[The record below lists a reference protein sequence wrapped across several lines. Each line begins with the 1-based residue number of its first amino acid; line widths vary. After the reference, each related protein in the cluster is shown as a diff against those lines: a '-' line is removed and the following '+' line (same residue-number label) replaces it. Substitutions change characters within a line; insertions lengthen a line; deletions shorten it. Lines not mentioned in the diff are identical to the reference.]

1 MPPSKDACLICSR
14 RFYGRQRFLRCTECQ
29 LRAHTKC
36 VCFPETERTF
46 LQREVSSFVCQSCAK
61 INGGARPNVS
71 GVVSG
76 DSDDQFARSPPP
88 PSASPTRPVTLP
100 ASSPDGLD
108 ARGDAS
114 LQSLRSLLLDALE
127 GISFLT
133 EEVASLGEDNARLR
147 RDQRQQAELQAGSI
161 ACLRAEVRSLRD
173 VLGKRA
179 RVDAEVQA
187 GPCGGKTFAAALR
200 FPPASALAAKSAG
213 APANGMTK
221 GNALLGKPNPMSPQ
235 APVSALVSV
244 ASEDD
249 PLPVKPNPVSP
260 KTRIPAQAGASV
272 ACKLSVAPSSSR
284 RRALFVTKLD
294 PVTTSTDIV
303 GHLCSLDVENLKC
316 HRLKT
321 RYNTYAS
328 FHVSVAA
335 EDFEKLSDP
344 ALWPKDCL
352 FKPFR
357 GALRQEL
364 LHSSEEA

>member
-1 MPPSKDACLICSR
+1 
-14 RFYGRQRFLRCTECQ
+14 
-29 LRAHTKC
+29 
-36 VCFPETERTF
+36 
-46 LQREVSSFVCQSCAK
+46 
-61 INGGARPNVS
+61 
-71 GVVSG
+71 
-76 DSDDQFARSPPP
+76 
-88 PSASPTRPVTLP
+88 
-100 ASSPDGLD
+100 
-108 ARGDAS
+108 
-114 LQSLRSLLLDALE
+114 LRSLLLDALE

-147 RDQRQQAELQAGSI
+147 REQRQQAELQAGSI

-173 VLGKRA
+173 ALGKRA
-179 RVDAEVQA
+179 RTEAEVQA

-200 FPPASALAAKSAG
+200 FPPASALSAKSAG
-213 APANGMTK
+213 VPVNGTTK
-221 GNALLGKPNPMSPQ
+221 DDALPGKPSPMSPQ

-244 ASEDD
+244 ASDDD
-249 PLPVKPNPVSP
+249 PLPVKHNPISP

-272 ACKLSVAPSSSR
+272 ACKLSVAPSPSR

-294 PVTTSTDIV
+294 PVTTSADIV
-303 GHLCSLDVENLKC
+303 GHLYSLDVENLKC

>member
-14 RFYGRQRFLRCTECQ
+14 CFYGRQRFLRCTECQ

-76 DSDDQFARSPPP
+76 DSDGQFARSPPP

-147 RDQRQQAELQAGSI
+147 REQRQQAELQAGSM

-173 VLGKRA
+173 VLGRRA

-213 APANGMTK
+213 APANGTTK

-235 APVSALVSV
+235 H
-244 ASEDD
+244 
-249 PLPVKPNPVSP
+249 
-260 KTRIPAQAGASV
+260 R
-272 ACKLSVAPSSSR
+272 
-284 RRALFVTKLD
+284 
-294 PVTTSTDIV
+294 
-303 GHLCSLDVENLKC
+303 SL
-316 HRLKT
+316 R
-321 RYNTYAS
+321 
-328 FHVSVAA
+328 
-335 EDFEKLSDP
+335 
-344 ALWPKDCL
+344 W
-352 FKPFR
+352 
-357 GALRQEL
+357 
-364 LHSSEEA
+364 